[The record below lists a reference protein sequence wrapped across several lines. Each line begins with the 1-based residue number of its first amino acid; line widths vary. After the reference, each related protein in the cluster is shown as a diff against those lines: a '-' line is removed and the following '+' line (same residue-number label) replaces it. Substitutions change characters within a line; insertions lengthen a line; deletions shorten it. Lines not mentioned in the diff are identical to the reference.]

1 MQLIVE
7 WGQQAGGVDIGRNNL
22 RKHRTI
28 TLRRLLSSMASENAV
43 DGDPEWVET
52 WKANASAF
60 DRVKSVT
67 MTLTE
72 PRPASWIADEAAVA
86 PNTGRDHLDRLMDLG
101 VVTASE
107 QSGTRHY
114 YPDPLYTRLRDIRE
128 LLADTTKQELS
139 EQAAALKDDIAGW
152 KADYDAAAPDDLR
165 ERATADDVDAETA
178 TELTRAASDW
188 DLARYRL
195 SLVQDAME
203 HYDTWQSD
211 PASITP

>member
-1 MQLIVE
+1 MT
-7 WGQQAGGVDIGRNNL
+7 A
-22 RKHRTI
+22 
-28 TLRRLLSSMASENAV
+28 ENAA
-43 DGDPEWVET
+43 DDDPEWVET

-86 PNTGRDHLDRLMDLG
+86 PNTVRDHLGRLMELG
-101 VVTASE
+101 VVTANE
-107 QSGTRHY
+107 KSGTRHY

-128 LLADTTKQELS
+128 LLEDTTKQELS
-139 EQAAALKDDIAGW
+139 EHAAALKNDIAEW
-152 KADYDAAAPDDLR
+152 KADYDDAAPDDLR
-165 ERATADDVDAETA
+165 ERATAADVDAETA
-178 TELTRAASDW
+178 AELTQIASDW

-203 HYDTWQSD
+203 HYETWRSD
-211 PASITP
+211 PSSITA